1 MVHVITTIERGGAE
15 NAIAGLAQI
24 QVNKGYKV
32 FIVPLKGN
40 LELLESLQASGVQV
54 DTSLISKSFLSQ
66 VLCMRR
72 RYKDPHIFHAH
83 LPRAELLLR
92 FSKPKSG
99 FYVTRH
105 NTERFFPKSNSL
117 FSKRLSRFVLQKS
130 LGVISISKAVRDYL
144 LNSKEIS
151 SRTPNC
157 IIHYGYTER
166 IKRSRNV
173 KLVLNDDIRVLRLGT
188 IGRLAPQKN
197 LIMLIEF
204 ANLLRDVQID
214 FQIQIAG
221 EGPERNRIEDKL
233 HDEQL
238 EQEVQLLG
246 KISDV
251 SSFLTSQDFF
261 IFTSNY
267 EGLGLVLLE
276 AMDAGLPII
285 APRNSAIPEVIGE
298 YHPGLF
304 VSGDLNSL
312 FTTFMAMFRSPAI
325 QRQAL
330 QVQSLRL
337 LEFNM
342 ENYFNSHH
350 DFYDNVEISKQR

>member
-15 NAIAGLAQI
+15 NAIAALAQV
-24 QVNKGYKV
+24 QVEKGYEV
-32 FIVPLKGN
+32 FVVPLKGN
-40 LELLESLQASGVQV
+40 LELLDSLQATGVLV
-54 DTSLISKSFLSQ
+54 DTSLISKSFLNQ

-72 RYKDPHIFHAH
+72 RYRNSFIFHAH
-83 LPRAELLLR
+83 LPRAELLLTL
-92 FSKPKSG
+92 SKPKSG

-105 NTERFFPKSNSL
+105 NTERFFPKSHSL
-117 FSKRLSRFVLQKS
+117 FSKLLSRFVLQKS
-130 LGVISISKAVRDYL
+130 LGVISISKAVRDYI

-166 IKRSRNV
+166 IKRSRII
-173 KLVLNDDIRVLRLGT
+173 KLVVNDDIRILRLGT
-188 IGRLAPQKN
+188 IGRLSPQKN
-197 LIMLIEF
+197 LAMLIDF
-204 ANLLRDVQID
+204 ANLLKEIQVD

-221 EGPERNRIEDKL
+221 EGPERKHIEDKL
-233 HDEQL
+233 HNYEL

-251 SSFLTSQDFF
+251 SSFLISQDFF

-298 YHPGLF
+298 NHPGLF
-304 VSGDLNSL
+304 VSGDLESL
-312 FTTFMAMFRSPAI
+312 FTTFMAMFCCPTV

-330 QVQSLRL
+330 EIQSLRL

-350 DFYDNVEISKQR
+350 NFYGNVEIPEQP